1 MNPVN
6 DARYGIPLTRFTSGG
21 LIGEALLVSIAL
33 LLNFNQHCDDIL
45 MVAHCGHFILISL
58 TFDNARRYSEWSFHV
73 TTAQSRSMLIF
84 RWYMS
89 WHALRQYLHF

>member
-58 TFDNARRYSEWSFHV
+58 TFDNARRYSE
-73 TTAQSRSMLIF
+73 
-84 RWYMS
+84 
-89 WHALRQYLHF
+89 